1 MANPNTPASAP
12 DYKVTYGDQTF
23 DFATL
28 PHSTLMAMAK
38 RGVAHYL
45 GNEFNAATLGQE
57 VSAIVSHDDPEVTK
71 ANRAKWEAMPTAER
85 KERLK
90 VYRDA
95 NPDAVK
101 AIYSAEMAERVRDM
115 AEGKV
120 GISVRGPSV
129 DPLTAIMQRLAKAR
143 VVNILKALKVAVPKK
158 AEDKVAF
165 ADGQSF
171 TMAELV
177 SRQLAKPDVKA
188 AVEKEARKVM
198 ADQAKAVKA
207 VEGLGANDLI

>member
-1 MANPNTPASAP
+1 MSQHTNTPAER
-12 DYKVTYGDQTF
+12 DFKVTYGEQTF
-23 DFATL
+23 DFAAL
-28 PHSTLMAMAK
+28 PHTTLMAMAK

-57 VSAIVSHDDPEVTK
+57 VANIVSHDDPEVQK
-71 ANRAKWEAMPTAER
+71 ANRAKWDAMSTAER

-90 VYRDA
+90 AYRDA

-101 AIYSAEMAERVRDM
+101 AIYDAEMAERVRDM

-158 AEDKVAF
+158 AEDIVAF
-165 ADGQSF
+165 ADGQAF

-198 ADQAKAVKA
+198 ADQAKAVKS
-207 VEGLGANDLI
+207 VEGASASDLI